1 MQVKEEIMYRVFEK
15 CEIQIEGQTISK
27 ELLLK
32 TFGDFLTQTIAKR
45 DHNIGVVMHT
55 GSLCFDVVLITYA
68 TILNLI
74 SNKAETGNM
83 VNSFSDGDTV
93 LYGQQKK
100 CRYIFKGFIDGSE
113 IGREKGEKL
122 IKLVQGEGFDTY
134 LPEKRWRYIEP
145 YNGDSVR
152 MDGRGIRKKTSL
164 RDDFFADVLG
174 FEKENIPSILDTS
187 CVIVAPREHTDYL
200 VKNISLGFNKKKI
213 KLLELVTAS
222 YFTEE
227 DEYRYSGNTGK
238 NEPTLKF
245 TAKVSVARCLL
256 LSGRGN
262 KHLGLIVLGEDSIS
276 RGYSELPELIN
287 RKSLQYVYICSSMDS
302 DLGLEL
308 TSDVEKMEIFACTKE
323 FLLENTTYEKIENN
337 HYITELGTQVDTII
351 DKNNELVIIE
361 KNGIELDVI
370 HEFKKNILEIKREEY
385 STEGKDN
392 FIMLAH
398 SLMKLFV
405 TAPFPMDRF
414 SVAEERGLIEVD
426 SPEKKILELRRL
438 AEDFPENL
446 RKNALVVVEVLERI
460 LIEEKSTNGKYE
472 WLRKFLYDYLGKRV
486 AIVVPKAY
494 YVTLIKGTGLFSEY
508 LFRNKDFVTANRF
521 DSSKMY
527 DCVIVLGDY
536 EGKAFNVFRCNAAA
550 TIISVIYESEKA
562 GYYFKNKI
570 FHNMINRLNMESTI
584 IISNQDEDEIIT
596 TEEENAKGFEKE
608 IEDYIAN
615 VDLSY
620 MGSIYKSDSRY
631 EGAMNTDIVA
641 VVVFDDDTK
650 AYLSRNY
657 KGYVLEE
664 ATGIV
669 KEVGVQELCEGDSII
684 FTKNNDDTK
693 DIVSSILAK
702 LLIDGKFDSNT
713 EEKYRKANLWKRSL
727 VEFMR
732 SNGYTARKVV
742 DLMLKDG
749 AGVHEQTILHW
760 LDEDSYTVGP
770 RDVDS
775 IRHIGNITGVEE
787 LKESPEDIFEA
798 CRDIRSIR
806 RKILDRVG
814 TAIFDKLSGWTP
826 QRGNYMESIY
836 EKIDTLAEIKR
847 VERIAKVETAVPM
860 WMANR
865 PILI

>member
-164 RDDFFADVLG
+164 RDDFFVDVLD

-245 TAKVSVARCLL
+245 TAKISVARHLL
-256 LSGRGN
+256 LSRRGN
-262 KHLGLIVLGEDSIS
+262 RHLGLIVLGEDSIS

-323 FLLENTTYEKIENN
+323 FLLENTTYEKVENN
-337 HYITELGTQVDTII
+337 NYITELVTQVDTII

-361 KNGIELDVI
+361 KNGIESDVI

-438 AEDFPENL
+438 AEDFPEKL

-472 WLRKFLYDYLGKRV
+472 WLRKFLYDHLGKRV

-536 EGKAFNVFRCNAAA
+536 EGKAFNIFRCNAAA

-570 FHNMINRLNMESTI
+570 FHNMINRLNRESTI

-596 TEEENAKGFEKE
+596 TEEENTKGFEKE

-620 MGSIYKSDSRY
+620 MGSIYKSDSGY

-727 VEFMR
+727 VEFMH
-732 SNGYTARKVV
+732 SNGYTAGKVV

-749 AGVHEQTILHW
+749 ARVHEQTILHW

-814 TAIFDKLSGWTP
+814 TAIFDKLSGRTP

>member
-1 MQVKEEIMYRVFEK
+1 MQVNEEIMYRVFEK

-55 GSLCFDVVLITYA
+55 GSICFDVVLITYA

-74 SNKAETGNM
+74 SNKAETM
-83 VNSFSDGDTV
+83 DIISSFSEGDTV
-93 LYGQQKK
+93 LYGQPKK
-100 CRYIFKGFIDGSE
+100 CRYIFKGFIEGSE
-113 IGREKGEKL
+113 IGTEKGKKF
-122 IKLVQGEGFDTY
+122 IKLVQSEISTKY
-134 LPEKRWRYIEP
+134 VSEKEWRNIEP

-152 MDGRGIRKKTSL
+152 MDGRGIKKKTSL
-164 RDDFFADVLG
+164 RDDFYVDVLD
-174 FEKENIPSILDTS
+174 FKKENIPSILDTS

-213 KLLELVTAS
+213 NLLELVTAS

-245 TAKVSVARCLL
+245 TAKISVARHLL
-256 LSGRGN
+256 LSRRGN
-262 KHLGLIVLGEDSIS
+262 RHLGLIVLGEDSIS

-323 FLLENTTYEKIENN
+323 FLLENTTYEKVENN
-337 HYITELGTQVDTII
+337 HYITELVTQVDTII

-361 KNGIELDVI
+361 KKGIESDVI

-446 RKNALVVVEVLERI
+446 RKNTLVVVEVLERI

-472 WLRKFLYDYLGKRV
+472 WLRKFLYDHLGKRV

-550 TIISVIYESEKA
+550 TIISVIYESEKT

-570 FHNMINRLNMESTI
+570 FHNRINRLNRKSTI
-584 IISNQDEDEIIT
+584 TISNQDEDEIIT
-596 TEEENAKGFEKE
+596 TEDENENGFEKE
-608 IEDYIAN
+608 MEGYIAN

-620 MGSIYKSDSRY
+620 MGSIYKSDSGY

-664 ATGIV
+664 TTGIV
-669 KEVGVQELCEGDSII
+669 KEIGVQELCEGDSII

-702 LLIDGKFDSNT
+702 LFIDGRFDSNT
-713 EEKYRKANLWKRSL
+713 EEKYRKSNLWKRSL

-749 AGVHEQTILHW
+749 SGVHEQTILHW

-787 LKESPEDIFEA
+787 LKENPEDIFEA

-806 RKILDRVG
+806 RKILDQVG
-814 TAIFDKLSGWTP
+814 EAIFDKLSGRTP

>member
-1 MQVKEEIMYRVFEK
+1 MQVNEEIMYRVFEK

-45 DHNIGVVMHT
+45 DHNVGLVMHT

-68 TILNLI
+68 TFLNII
-74 SNKAETGNM
+74 SNKAETGNV

-93 LYGQQKK
+93 LYGQQRK

-164 RDDFFADVLG
+164 RDDFYVDVLD

-213 KLLELVTAS
+213 NLLELVTAS

-245 TAKVSVARCLL
+245 TAKISVARHLL
-256 LSGRGN
+256 LSRRGN

-323 FLLENTTYEKIENN
+323 FLLENTTYEKVENN
-337 HYITELGTQVDTII
+337 HYIIELVTQVDTII

-361 KNGIELDVI
+361 KNGIESDVI

-472 WLRKFLYDYLGKRV
+472 WLRKFSYDYLGKRV

-550 TIISVIYESEKA
+550 TIISVIYESEKV

-570 FHNMINRLNMESTI
+570 FHNRINRLNRKSTI

-596 TEEENAKGFEKE
+596 TEEEDAKGFEKE

-620 MGSIYKSDSRY
+620 MGSIYKSDSGY

-702 LLIDGKFDSNT
+702 LFIDGKFDSNT
-713 EEKYRKANLWKRSL
+713 KEKYRKANLWKRSL
-727 VEFMR
+727 VEFMHY
-732 SNGYTARKVV
+732 NGYTARKVV

-749 AGVHEQTILHW
+749 ARVHEQTILHW

-787 LKESPEDIFEA
+787 LKENPEDIFEA

-814 TAIFDKLSGWTP
+814 EAIFDKLSGRTP

>member
-1 MQVKEEIMYRVFEK
+1 MYRVFEK

-45 DHNIGVVMHT
+45 DHNIGLVMHT

-68 TILNLI
+68 TIFNLI
-74 SNKAETGNM
+74 SNKAETM
-83 VNSFSDGDTV
+83 DIVSSFSEGDTV
-93 LYGQQKK
+93 LYGQPKK

-113 IGREKGEKL
+113 IGTEKGKKF
-122 IKLVQGEGFDTY
+122 IKLVQSEISTKY
-134 LPEKRWRYIEP
+134 VPEKEWRNIEP
-145 YNGDSVR
+145 YNGDSFR

-164 RDDFFADVLG
+164 RDVFYVDVLG

-187 CVIVAPREHTDYL
+187 CVIVAPREHADFL
-200 VKNISLGFNKKKI
+200 VKNISLLFNKKQI
-213 KLLELVTAS
+213 SLLELVTAS

-227 DEYRYSGNTGK
+227 EEYRYGGNTGK

-245 TAKVSVARCLL
+245 TSKVSVARTLL
-256 LSGRGN
+256 LSRRGN
-262 KHLGLIVLGEDSIS
+262 RHLGLIVLGEDSIS
-276 RGYSELPELIN
+276 RGHFELPELIN
-287 RKSLQYVYICSSMDS
+287 RKSLQYVYICSSMNS

-323 FLLENTTYEKIENN
+323 FLLENTTYEKVENN
-337 HYITELGTQVDTII
+337 HYITELVTRVNTII

-361 KNGIELDVI
+361 KNGIGSDVI

-405 TAPFPMDRF
+405 TALFPMDRF

-472 WLRKFLYDYLGKRV
+472 WLRKFLYNHLGKRV

-550 TIISVIYESEKA
+550 TIISVIYESEKS

-570 FHNMINRLNMESTI
+570 FHNRINRLNRKSTI

-620 MGSIYKSDSRY
+620 MGSIYKSDSGY

-669 KEVGVQELCEGDSII
+669 KEVGVQELCEGDYLI

-702 LLIDGKFDSNT
+702 LFIDGKFDSNT
-713 EEKYRKANLWKRSL
+713 EEKYRKANLWKRAL

-732 SNGYTARKVV
+732 SNGHTARKVV

-814 TAIFDKLSGWTP
+814 TAIFDKLSGRTP

-836 EKIDTLAEIKR
+836 KKIDTLAEIKR

>member
-187 CVIVAPREHTDYL
+187 CVIVAPREYTDYL

-213 KLLELVTAS
+213 NLLELVTAS

-713 EEKYRKANLWKRSL
+713 EEKYRKSNLWKRSL

-814 TAIFDKLSGWTP
+814 TAIFDKLSGRTP
-826 QRGNYMESIY
+826 QSGNYLESIY

>member
-1 MQVKEEIMYRVFEK
+1 MQGNEEIIYQVFEK

-45 DHNIGVVMHT
+45 DHNIGLVMHT

-74 SNKAETGNM
+74 SNKAET
-83 VNSFSDGDTV
+83 VDIISSFSEGDTV
-93 LYGQQKK
+93 LHGQTKK
-100 CRYIFKGFIDGSE
+100 KRYIFKGFVDGSE
-113 IGREKGEKL
+113 IAREKGKKF
-122 IKLVQGEGFDTY
+122 IKLVQSEISTKY
-134 LPEKRWRYIEP
+134 VSEKEWRNIEP

-152 MDGRGIRKKTSL
+152 MDGRGIRKKTL
-164 RDDFFADVLG
+164 IRDDFYVDVLG
-174 FEKENIPSILDTS
+174 FEKKNIPGILDTS
-187 CVIVAPREHTDYL
+187 CVIVAPREHADFL
-200 VKNISLGFNKKKI
+200 VKNISLLFNKKQI
-213 KLLELVTAS
+213 SLLELITAS

-227 DEYRYSGNTGK
+227 EEYRYGGNTGK

-245 TAKVSVARCLL
+245 TSKVSVARTLL
-256 LSGRGN
+256 LSRRGN
-262 KHLGLIVLGEDSIS
+262 RHLGLIVLGEDSIS
-276 RGYSELPELIN
+276 RGYFELPELIN

-308 TSDVEKMEIFACTKE
+308 TSDVEKIEIFACTKE
-323 FLLENTTYEKIENN
+323 FLLENTNYEKVENN
-337 HYITELGTQVDTII
+337 HYITELVAQVNTII

-361 KNGIELDVI
+361 KNGIGSDVI
-370 HEFKKNILEIKREEY
+370 QEFKENIIEIKRTEY
-385 STEGKDN
+385 STEGKDD
-392 FIMLAH
+392 FLILAH

-405 TAPFPMDRF
+405 TAPFPMDIF

-426 SPEKKILELRRL
+426 SPKKKILELRRL
-438 AEDFPENL
+438 AEAFNENL
-446 RKNALVVVEVLERI
+446 RKNALAVVEVLERM

-472 WLRKFLYDYLGKRV
+472 WLRKFLYNHLGKRV

-521 DSSKMY
+521 DGSKMY
-527 DCVIVLGDY
+527 DYVIVPGDY
-536 EGKAFNVFRCNAAA
+536 EGKTFNVFRCNAAA

-562 GYYFKNKI
+562 GYYLKNKI
-570 FHNMINRLNMESTI
+570 FHNRINRLNRQSTI

-596 TEEENAKGFEKE
+596 TEDEIENIFEKE
-608 IEDYIAN
+608 MEDYIAN

-620 MGSIYKSDSRY
+620 MGSIYKSDSGY

-669 KEVGVQELCEGDSII
+669 KEVEVQEFCEGDSII

-702 LLIDGKFDSNT
+702 LFLEGKLDSNT

-732 SNGYTARKVV
+732 SNGHTARKVV

-749 AGVHEQTILHW
+749 AGVHKQTILHW

-770 RDVDS
+770 RDVES
-775 IRHIGNITGVEE
+775 IRHIGNVTGVEE
-787 LKESPEDIFEA
+787 LKESPEGIFEA

-806 RKILDRVG
+806 RKILEQVG
-814 TAIFDKLSGWTP
+814 TAIFDKLSGRTP
-826 QRGNYMESIY
+826 QKGDYMESIY
-836 EKIDTLAEIKR
+836 EKVDMLVEIKR
-847 VERIAKVETAVPM
+847 VERIAKVEMVVPT

>member
-187 CVIVAPREHTDYL
+187 CVIVAPREYTDYL

-213 KLLELVTAS
+213 NLLELVTAS

-713 EEKYRKANLWKRSL
+713 EEKYRKSNLWKRSL

-814 TAIFDKLSGWTP
+814 TAIFDKLSGRTP
-826 QRGNYMESIY
+826 QSGNYLESIY

-847 VERIAKVETAVPM
+847 VERITKVETAVPM

>member
-1 MQVKEEIMYRVFEK
+1 M
-15 CEIQIEGQTISK
+15 
-27 ELLLK
+27 
-32 TFGDFLTQTIAKR
+32 
-45 DHNIGVVMHT
+45 N
-55 GSLCFDVVLITYA
+55 
-68 TILNLI
+68 
-74 SNKAETGNM
+74 
-83 VNSFSDGDTV
+83 
-93 LYGQQKK
+93 
-100 CRYIFKGFIDGSE
+100 
-113 IGREKGEKL
+113 
-122 IKLVQGEGFDTY
+122 
-134 LPEKRWRYIEP
+134 
-145 YNGDSVR
+145 
-152 MDGRGIRKKTSL
+152 
-164 RDDFFADVLG
+164 
-174 FEKENIPSILDTS
+174 
-187 CVIVAPREHTDYL
+187 
-200 VKNISLGFNKKKI
+200 
-213 KLLELVTAS
+213 
-222 YFTEE
+222 
-227 DEYRYSGNTGK
+227 
-238 NEPTLKF
+238 
-245 TAKVSVARCLL
+245 
-256 LSGRGN
+256 
-262 KHLGLIVLGEDSIS
+262 
-276 RGYSELPELIN
+276 
-287 RKSLQYVYICSSMDS
+287 S

-323 FLLENTTYEKIENN
+323 FLLENTTYEKVENN
-337 HYITELGTQVDTII
+337 HYITELVTRVNTII

-361 KNGIELDVI
+361 KNGIGSDVI

-405 TAPFPMDRF
+405 TALFPMDRF

-472 WLRKFLYDYLGKRV
+472 WLRKFLYNHLGKRV

-550 TIISVIYESEKA
+550 TIISVIYESEKS

-570 FHNMINRLNMESTI
+570 FHNRINRLNRKSTI

-620 MGSIYKSDSRY
+620 MGSIYKSDSGY

-650 AYLSRNY
+650 AYFSRNY

-669 KEVGVQELCEGDSII
+669 KEVGVQELCEGDYLI

-702 LLIDGKFDSNT
+702 LFIDGKFDSNT
-713 EEKYRKANLWKRSL
+713 EEKYRKANLWKRAL

-732 SNGYTARKVV
+732 SNGHTARKVV
-742 DLMLKDG
+742 DLMLEDG

-814 TAIFDKLSGWTP
+814 TAIFDKLSGRTP

-836 EKIDTLAEIKR
+836 KKIDTLAEIKR

>member
-1 MQVKEEIMYRVFEK
+1 MQVNEEIMYRVFEK
-15 CEIQIEGQTISK
+15 CEIKIEGQTISK

-45 DHNIGVVMHT
+45 DHNIGLVMHT
-55 GSLCFDVVLITYA
+55 GSLCFDVVLIAYA

-74 SNKAETGNM
+74 SNKAETM
-83 VNSFSDGDTV
+83 DIISSFSEGDTV
-93 LYGQQKK
+93 LYGQPKK

-113 IGREKGEKL
+113 IGTEKGKKF
-122 IKLVQGEGFDTY
+122 IKLVQSEISMKY
-134 LPEKRWRYIEP
+134 VSEKEWRNIEP

-152 MDGRGIRKKTSL
+152 MDGRGIRKKISR
-164 RDDFFADVLG
+164 RDDFYVDVLG
-174 FEKENIPSILDTS
+174 FEKEDIPGILDTS
-187 CVIVAPREHTDYL
+187 CVMVAPREHADYL
-200 VKNISLGFNKKKI
+200 VKNISFGFNKKKI
-213 KLLELVTAS
+213 GLLELVTAS

-227 DEYRYSGNTGK
+227 EEYRYSGNTGK

-245 TAKVSVARCLL
+245 TSKVSVARQLL
-256 LSGRGN
+256 LSRRGN
-262 KHLGLIVLGEDSIS
+262 RHLGLIVLGEDSIS
-276 RGYSELPELIN
+276 RGYFELPELIN

-308 TSDVEKMEIFACTKE
+308 TADVEQIETFACTKE
-323 FLLENTTYEKIENN
+323 FLLENTNYEKVENN
-337 HYITELGTQVDTII
+337 HYITELVTQVNTII

-361 KNGIELDVI
+361 KNGIESDVI
-370 HEFKKNILEIKREEY
+370 HEFKKNILEIKSEEY

-426 SPEKKILELRRL
+426 SPEKKILELRSL

-472 WLRKFLYDYLGKRV
+472 WLRKFLYNHLGKRV

-494 YVTLIKGTGLFSEY
+494 YVTLIKGTGIFLEY

-527 DCVIVLGDY
+527 DCVVVLGDY

-550 TIISVIYESEKA
+550 TIISVIYESEKV

-570 FHNMINRLNMESTI
+570 FHNRINRLNRKSTI

-620 MGSIYKSDSRY
+620 MGSIYKSDSGY

-669 KEVGVQELCEGDSII
+669 KEVVVQELCEGDSII

-702 LLIDGKFDSNT
+702 LFIDGKFDSNT
-713 EEKYRKANLWKRSL
+713 EEKYRKANLWKRAL

-732 SNGYTARKVV
+732 SNGHTARKVV

-798 CRDIRSIR
+798 CREIRSIR

-814 TAIFDKLSGWTP
+814 TAIFDKLSGRTP

>member
-1 MQVKEEIMYRVFEK
+1 MYRVFEK

-45 DHNIGVVMHT
+45 DHNIGLVMHT

-68 TILNLI
+68 TIFNLI
-74 SNKAETGNM
+74 SNKAETM
-83 VNSFSDGDTV
+83 DIVSSFSEGDTV
-93 LYGQQKK
+93 LYGQPKK
-100 CRYIFKGFIDGSE
+100 GRYIFNGFIDGVE
-113 IGREKGEKL
+113 IGREKGEKV
-122 IKLVQGEGFDTY
+122 IKLAQNETSFTY
-134 LPEKRWRYIEP
+134 VPEKCWRYIEP

-152 MDGRGIRKKTSL
+152 MDRRGIRKKTST
-164 RDDFFADVLG
+164 RDDFYVDVLD

-187 CVIVAPREHTDYL
+187 CVIVAPREHADFL
-200 VKNISLGFNKKKI
+200 VKNISLLFNKKQI
-213 KLLELVTAS
+213 NLLELVTAS

-245 TAKVSVARCLL
+245 TAKISVARQLL
-256 LSGRGN
+256 LSKRGN
-262 KHLGLIVLGEDSIS
+262 RHLGLIVLGEDSIS

-308 TSDVEKMEIFACTKE
+308 TSDVEKMETFACTKE
-323 FLLENTTYEKIENN
+323 FLLENTNYEKVENN
-337 HYITELGTQVDTII
+337 HYITELVAQVNTII

-361 KNGIELDVI
+361 KNVIGSDVI

-392 FIMLAH
+392 FLMLAH

-405 TAPFPMDRF
+405 TAPFPMDIF

-426 SPEKKILELRRL
+426 SPKKKILELRRL
-438 AEDFPENL
+438 AEAFNENL
-446 RKNALVVVEVLERI
+446 RKNALAVVEVLERM

-472 WLRKFLYDYLGKRV
+472 WLRKFLYNHLGKRV
-486 AIVVPKAY
+486 AIVVSKAY

-521 DSSKMY
+521 DGSKMY
-527 DCVIVLGDY
+527 DYVIVPGDY
-536 EGKAFNVFRCNAAA
+536 EGKTFNVFRCNAAA

-562 GYYFKNKI
+562 GYYLKNKI
-570 FHNMINRLNMESTI
+570 FHNRINRLNRQSTI

-596 TEEENAKGFEKE
+596 TEDEIENIFEKE
-608 IEDYIAN
+608 MEDYIAN

-620 MGSIYKSDSRY
+620 IGSIYKSDSGY
-631 EGAMNTDIVA
+631 EVAMNTDIVA

-669 KEVGVQELCEGDSII
+669 KEVGVQEFCEGDSIV

-693 DIVSSILAK
+693 DIVSSILSK
-702 LLIDGKFDSNT
+702 LFLDGKFDSTT
-713 EEKYRKANLWKRSL
+713 EEKYRKANLWKKSL
-727 VEFMR
+727 VEFMY
-732 SNGYTARKVV
+732 SNGYNARKVV
-742 DLMLKDG
+742 DLILKDG
-749 AGVHEQTILHW
+749 ATVHEQTILHW

-775 IRHIGNITGVEE
+775 IRHIGNVTGVEE
-787 LKESPEDIFEA
+787 LKDSPEGVFEA

-806 RKILDRVG
+806 RKILEQVG
-814 TAIFDKLSGWTP
+814 TAVFDKLSGRTL
-826 QRGNYMESIY
+826 QGVNYMDSIY
-836 EKIDTLAEIKR
+836 EKVDTLAEIKR
-847 VERIAKVETAVPM
+847 VERIAKVEMAVPM

-865 PILI
+865 PMLI